1 MAWPVCAVFMLAITG
16 QAFAENAGKS
26 DQIHEG
32 NPSTSQEPELEN
44 SAKMVDFS
52 VSEEELSEELYE
64 EALPNLD
71 ETTIQEWEEM
81 CIRDRSRKLPTRHRL
96 PGLSN

>member
-1 MAWPVCAVFMLAITG
+1 MRKNVSQKIMAWLVCAVFMLAITG

-71 ETTIQEWEEM
+71 A
-81 CIRDRSRKLPTRHRL
+81 
-96 PGLSN
+96 GLYGKYYGDGFGSFKSSSAK